1 MHIKTILIIIPIMSM
16 QNYLYEI
23 TELKKKIQEKE
34 QLIQRLQKSPSPSSL
49 YLSYN
54 KDKFDQLK
62 FEEQRKL
69 QVGFLNSQLIDKNE
83 IRMRDIEKREQEM
96 RARLEDLKRQKQEEN
111 EREMLLKT
119 RAMAYKEDLDTQKHL
134 KHYIRQE
141 ESQEF
146 KAAVPRPSEF
156 PIQKVSP
163 NPAYKET
170 HANFTKKH
178 PKTIFY
184 NPITGDLRDSMNFA
198 NGNFSLDPLHR
209 QSDSLVLPQNKNMNR
224 IAIEFSD
231 MRAFQ
236 QPKYTKSHPKIVPTN
251 TITGSPLV
259 YGEFSQDIRN
269 LSQKSLRNYGKS
281 ILKPTIYTN

>member
-1 MHIKTILIIIPIMSM
+1 MSM

-34 QLIQRLQKSPSPSSL
+34 KLIERLQKSPSPSSL

-83 IRMRDIEKREQEM
+83 MRMREIEKREQEM
-96 RARLEDLKRQKQEEN
+96 RARLDDLKRQKKEEY
-111 EREMLLKT
+111 EREMLMKT
-119 RAMAYKEDLDTQKHL
+119 RAMAYKEDLDTQQHL
-134 KHYIRQE
+134 KYYIRNE

-146 KAAVPRPSEF
+146 KAAVPRQSEF

-163 NPAYKET
+163 SPIYKEIHT
-170 HANFTKKH
+170 TFTKKH

-184 NPITGDLRDSMNFA
+184 NPITGDLRDSTNFV
-198 NGNFSLDPLHR
+198 NGNFSVEPVHR
-209 QSDSLVLPQNKNMNR
+209 QNDSLVLPQNKNMNR

-236 QPKYTKSHPKIVPTN
+236 QPKYTKSHPKIIPTN
-251 TITGSPLV
+251 TITGSPLN
-259 YGEFSQDIRN
+259 YGEFTQDIRD
-269 LSQKSLRNYGKS
+269 LSQKSQKSLRNYGKS

>member
-1 MHIKTILIIIPIMSM
+1 MSM
-16 QNYLYEI
+16 QNYQYEI
-23 TELKKKIQEKE
+23 MELKKKIQEKE

-49 YLSYN
+49 YINYN
-54 KDKFDQLK
+54 KDKFDQMK
-62 FEEQRKL
+62 FEEQRRL
-69 QVGFLNSQLIDKNE
+69 QVELLNSQLVGKNE
-83 IRMRDIEKREQEM
+83 TRMRETEKKEQEM
-96 RARLEDLKRQKQEEN
+96 RARLEDLKRQKKEEY
-111 EREMLLKT
+111 EREMLMKT
-119 RAMAYKEDLDTQKHL
+119 RAMAYKEDLDTQQHL
-134 KHYIRQE
+134 KYYIRQE
-141 ESQEF
+141 ESQDF

-163 NPAYKET
+163 NPIYKET

-198 NGNFSLDPLHR
+198 NGNFSIDPAHK
-209 QSDSLVLPQNKNMNR
+209 QSNSLILTQNKNMNR
-224 IAIEFSD
+224 IAVEFSD

-236 QPKYTKSHPKIVPTN
+236 QPKYTKSHPKIVLTN
-251 TITGSPLV
+251 TITGSPLA

-269 LSQKSLRNYGKS
+269 QSQKSLRNYGKS